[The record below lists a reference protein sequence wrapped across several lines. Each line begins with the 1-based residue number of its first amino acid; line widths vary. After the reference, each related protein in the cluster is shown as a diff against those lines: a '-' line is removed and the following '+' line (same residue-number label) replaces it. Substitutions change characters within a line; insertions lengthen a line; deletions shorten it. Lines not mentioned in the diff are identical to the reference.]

1 MLYKPPPPP
10 PPTAPSED
18 NSSGLGAS
26 SSGWLLGWAPCGY
39 FRVKSLDDVV
49 YTAHLFLVAFL

>member
-1 MLYKPPPPP
+1 MGVEGWG
-10 PPTAPSED
+10 AGRGGFG
-18 NSSGLGAS
+18 GLGAS